1 MCGETVVQM
10 LHAFLLHPQLP
21 NFSRLDTFSL
31 STQRATAVL
40 VEQHVGQNPHFI
52 MMSHPLVYCWYFSMD
67 YDRVHQVMLVVAV
80 GHQDNKVA
88 VTQRDVLCAL
98 CAIVC
103 VCMGEGG
110 RELLYDIVFWSVL
123 L

>member
-1 MCGETVVQM
+1 
-10 LHAFLLHPQLP
+10 
-21 NFSRLDTFSL
+21 
-31 STQRATAVL
+31 
-40 VEQHVGQNPHFI
+40 